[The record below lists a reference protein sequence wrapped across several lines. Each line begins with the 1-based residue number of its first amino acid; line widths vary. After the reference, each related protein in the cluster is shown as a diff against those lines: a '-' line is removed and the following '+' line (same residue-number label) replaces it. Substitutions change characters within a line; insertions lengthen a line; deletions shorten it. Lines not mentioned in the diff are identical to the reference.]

1 MDVFSY
7 LNERQWECE
16 GVVTLVAGRTRP
28 SQDAM
33 EGRKRLSSRD
43 PANLKIESC
52 FLPRN
57 G

>member
-33 EGRKRLSSRD
+33 EGRKKLSSRD
-43 PANLKIESC
+43 PPSLEIESC
-52 FLPRN
+52 ILPRN